1 MNTWRVIK
9 TITDNGASQMAT
21 DEAILTAR
29 IKGKIPNTLRFFTWK
44 PPCVTIGFFQDLEEE
59 VNLGKARSMNIDVVR
74 RYTGGGAVLH
84 EYELTYSLAISEKD
98 VSSGIVESYKEICG
112 AIIEALLSI
121 GIKAE
126 FKPINDII
134 VGNKK
139 ISGNAQTRKS
149 GVVLQHG
156 TILLDLDLEKM
167 FSVLNVPDEKIKDKM
182 IKTAKERVTSLK
194 NELGKNITN
203 KEIEEALIYGFEKKF
218 NIKTEIGELIPEEL
232 KHAEKLYKEKYTNNK
247 WTNWR

>member
-1 MNTWRVIK
+1 MKTWRLIK
-9 TITDNGASQMAT
+9 SITDNGARQMAI

-29 IKGKIPNTLRFFTWK
+29 IKNKVPNTLRFFTWK
-44 PPCVTIGFFQDLEEE
+44 PTCVTIGFFQNLEEE
-59 VNLGKARSMNIDVVR
+59 IDFIKTRSRGIDVVR

-84 EYELTYSLAISEKD
+84 EHELTYSLTISEKD
-98 VSSGIVESYKEICG
+98 VSSDIVESYKEICAG
-112 AIIEALLSI
+112 IIEALFSL

-156 TILLDLDLEKM
+156 TILLDLDLKKM
-167 FSVLNVPDEKIKDKM
+167 FSLLKIPDEKIKDKM
-182 IKTAKERVTSLK
+182 IKAAKERVTSLK
-194 NELGKNITN
+194 NELGKSVAN
-203 KEIEEALIYGFEKKF
+203 KEIEKALIYGFEKMF
-218 NIKTEIGELIPEEL
+218 NIKTEVGELTPQEL

>member
-1 MNTWRVIK
+1 MKTWRLIK
-9 TITDNGASQMAT
+9 SIADNGARQMAI

-29 IKGKIPNTLRFFTWK
+29 IKGKVPNTLRFFTWK
-44 PPCVTIGFFQDLEEE
+44 PPCVTIGFFQDLEDE
-59 VNLGKARSMNIDVVR
+59 VNLIKTRSMGIDVVR

-84 EYELTYSLAISEKD
+84 EHELTYSLTISEKD
-98 VSSGIVESYKEICG
+98 VSSDIVESYKDICG
-112 AIIEALLSI
+112 GIIEALLSL

-167 FSVLNVPDEKIKDKM
+167 FSVLNIPDEKIKDKM
-182 IKTAKERVTSLK
+182 IKAAKERVTSLK
-194 NELGKNITN
+194 NELGKNIAN
-203 KEIEEALIYGFEKKF
+203 KEIEKVFIYGFEKMF
-218 NIKTEIGELIPEEL
+218 NIKTEVKELTFEEL
-232 KHAEKLYKEKYTNNK
+232 KRAEKLYKEKYTNDK
-247 WTNWR
+247 WNNWR

>member
-1 MNTWRVIK
+1 MKTWRLIK
-9 TITDNGASQMAT
+9 TITDNGARQMAI

-29 IKGKIPNTLRFFTWK
+29 IKGKVPNTLRFFTWQ
-44 PPCVTIGFFQDLEEE
+44 PPCVTIGFFQNLEEE
-59 VNLGKARSMNIDVVR
+59 VNLIKAQSMGIDVVR

-84 EYELTYSLAISEKD
+84 EHESTYSLAISEKD
-98 VSSGIVESYKEICG
+98 ASSDIVESYKDICSG
-112 AIIEALLSI
+112 IIKALLSL

-149 GVVLQHG
+149 GVILQHG

-182 IKTAKERVTSLK
+182 IKVAEERVTSLK
-194 NELGKNITN
+194 NELGKEIVNE
-203 KEIEEALIYGFEKKF
+203 EIEKALVYGFKKAF
-218 NIKTEIGELIPEEL
+218 KIKMEVGELTSEEL
-232 KHAEKLYKEKYTNNK
+232 KHTEKLYKEKYTNNK

>member
-1 MNTWRVIK
+1 MNTWRLIK
-9 TITDNGASQMAT
+9 TTADSGAKQMAN

-29 IKGKIPNTLRFFTWK
+29 IKGTVPNTLRFFKWQ
-44 PPCVTIGFFQDLEEE
+44 PSCVTIGFFQNLEDEIDLI
-59 VNLGKARSMNIDVVR
+59 KAQSKNIDVVR

-84 EYELTYSLAISEKD
+84 EHELTYSLTISEKD
-98 VSSGIVESYKEICG
+98 VSSDIVGSYKEICG
-112 AIIEALLSI
+112 AIVEALLSL

-139 ISGNAQTRKS
+139 ISGNAQTRQS

-194 NELGKNITN
+194 NELGKNIAN
-203 KEIEEALIYGFEKKF
+203 KEIEKALIYGFEKKF
-218 NIKTEIGELIPEEL
+218 NIKTEVKELTFEEL
-232 KHAEKLYKEKYTNNK
+232 KHAEKLYKEKYTSDK
-247 WTNWR
+247 WNYWR